1 MTEQNTTAAP
11 EGAAQTGL
19 TIQDLT
25 LVLQVIQVS
34 STRGA
39 FKADELTAIGGLY
52 DRIFKFL
59 ESTGAISK
67 VPPEGQQAPAPTMG
81 APAAPTPVV
90 TQAPTKKSKA
100 K

>member
-11 EGAAQTGL
+11 EQTGL

-39 FKADELTAIGGLY
+39 FKADELTPIGGLY

-67 VPPEGQQAPAPTMG
+67 VPPEGQQPPAPTMA
-81 APAAPTPVV
+81 APAPVV
-90 TQAPTKKSKA
+90 TPTTKKSKA